1 MKYTTVVLIVM
12 SFLICVLASIVNE
25 QTNRAVRVV
34 LDFDD
39 EKISVTVHC
48 DPSQASEGYLT
59 QGSEHIYYRC
69 VPETKD
75 EQEKASKPQ
84 NIRSFR
90 IQRPTDQSVIPIR
103 GREIGGLPPPGPPS

>member
-1 MKYTTVVLIVM
+1 MKYTTVVLIAM

-25 QTNRAVRVV
+25 QTNRAVRVMV
-34 LDFDD
+34 DFDD

-75 EQEKASKPQ
+75 AQEKVSKPQ

-90 IQRPTDQSVIPIR
+90 IQRPTDQSVIR